1 MTFSTAL
8 PLTGDGTFVG
18 WSSSANKE
26 ANTTMP
32 AAPRPRN
39 RLLAALPPVIYARIA
54 PLMKTVPMRRK
65 QILHTQGL
73 PIDHVYFPNGGV
85 CSVMTMLADGST
97 IEVTTIGDEGFVG
110 LDAFF
115 GPRPIAHADTV
126 VQVEDADLESLSVAA
141 FRRELARQDAFQELM
156 GQYAQ
161 VAIAQ
166 IMQTTACNAVH
177 DVQQRC
183 CRWLLMTHDRVH
195 QNELNLSH
203 EFLAAMLG
211 VRRPTVSLIA
221 GALQHAGAIRYH
233 RGVVNIVD
241 RAQLERRAC
250 ECYAAIR
257 GQFERLPAA

>member
-1 MTFSTAL
+1 
-8 PLTGDGTFVG
+8 
-18 WSSSANKE
+18 
-26 ANTTMP
+26 MP
-32 AAPRPRN
+32 AATRPRN
-39 RLLAALPPVIYARIA
+39 RLLAALPPETFARVA

-65 QILHTQGL
+65 HVLHSQGQ
-73 PIDHVYFPNGGV
+73 PIEQVYFPNGGV
-85 CSVMTMLADGST
+85 CSVTTTLADGST

-115 GPRPIAHADTV
+115 GPRPITHTDTV
-126 VQVEDADLESLSVAA
+126 VQVEDADLEALSVVV

-156 GQYAQ
+156 GRYAQ
-161 VAIAQ
+161 VALAQ

-195 QNELNLSH
+195 RNDFNLSH
-203 EFLAAMLG
+203 EFLAGMLG

-233 RGVVNIVD
+233 RGVLNIVD
-241 RAQLERRAC
+241 RARLEDTAC

-257 GQFERLPAA
+257 GQFKRLLAA